1 MMDQAAQFLR
11 IVRSEVLESIYL
23 LAKRDCKIHL
33 QAQGSRGSRR
43 NRILYL
49 IKPCPRINSGF
60 QFRRCFEK
68 DQWTLLKNKGERKM
82 TAKNGN
88 RLQHHLTA
96 VKEGKRC
103 FENAFESIARMILE
117 SEIEKVVVNGRTTYD
132 FTIFRTGKK
141 HIIGIYDEINSFV
154 SFVKDAAEGGS
165 SKEMAFVLVGEPGNG
180 KTFFVE
186 FLCSMYRSFLANEKN
201 RKYTFRFTNMDRLGS
216 YGKIS
221 TIESQTYEDPMILA
235 MNLFE
240 NPDDN
245 KTFLAKQIGFSDK
258 EIEQLYD
265 NYRPLGACS
274 GYMWNDIINL
284 ADGNIDEMLKHIEII
299 PVPMTESLGT
309 ITGKYPAKDKITSSA
324 VDLLGEESIQ
334 RLLHITDTN
343 NPYRFDLRRGALA
356 RVAGGGIHFS
366 DEVFKNKKDLVQV
379 YLGVIQNRVIEIDG
393 YKWPI
398 DTLIVATSNNSE
410 FNRFLSEKEEAPIVD
425 RCRICYVSHNTNYKL
440 QENLTSYAIGNE
452 AKTTLDRKDLHRDPN
467 LNYAT
472 SVAVVLTRLPRS
484 EKLTAIETMKLS
496 AGEVAGE
503 KSIKTLAEVID
514 TLNQDPDI
522 TKRFGQ
528 KGLGQR
534 NLGRAIQLLIESS
547 ETNEGRC
554 MFAYDI
560 YKTLERVVLDYVTE
574 VNDRAKYLEDLK
586 TAKGMYRERIMTEM
600 FNAYM
605 DEPFAIRKDV
615 MNYVNMIIGIDAE
628 NLGPD
633 KMWKYKDPQTGELK
647 ALKVDERYIKG
658 VEERLGLKTEE
669 QRETFRTS
677 IRKIY
682 GQKISVDP
690 NYDFMDNL
698 ELVKAVTD
706 VRLKSDI
713 AGAGSLI
720 GALAN
725 RTNEE
730 NQKLYD
736 RMIDTM
742 LNKLNYCK
750 TCAQKTIEY
759 FCTQEDEN

>member
-1 MMDQAAQFLR
+1 MP
-11 IVRSEVLESIYL
+11 
-23 LAKRDCKIHL
+23 K
-33 QAQGSRGSRR
+33 
-43 NRILYL
+43 
-49 IKPCPRINSGF
+49 NSS
-60 QFRRCFEK
+60 
-68 DQWTLLKNKGERKM
+68 TLH
-82 TAKNGN
+82 
-88 RLQHHLTA
+88 QHMTA
-96 VKEGKRC
+96 VKDGGRR
-103 FENAFESIARMILE
+103 FENAFQGVSRMVLE
-117 SEIEKVVVNGRTTYD
+117 SEIEKVVVNGKTTYD
-132 FTIFRTGKK
+132 FKIFRNGPK
-141 HIIGIYDEINSFV
+141 HVIGMYDEINSFV
-154 SFVKDAAEGGS
+154 SYVKDAAEGGS

-186 FLCSMYRSFLANEKN
+186 FLAGKYRSFLSQDKN
-201 RKYTFRFTNMDRLGS
+201 RKYTFKFLNLDKIGN

-221 TIESQTYEDPMILA
+221 TIESQTYEDPMILG
-235 MNLFE
+235 MNLFDGSDE
-240 NPDDN
+240 N
-245 KTFLAKQIGFSDK
+245 KEYLAKQVGFSDDD
-258 EIEQLYD
+258 IEQLYE

-274 GYMWNDIINL
+274 GYIWNDIRSYCS
-284 ADGNIDEMLKHIEII
+284 GNIEEMLKFIEVT
-299 PVPMTESLGT
+299 PVPLTESLGT
-309 ITGKYPAKDKITSSA
+309 VTGKYPAKDKITSSA

-366 DEVFKNKKDLVQV
+366 DEIYKNKKDLVQV
-379 YLGVIQNRVIEIDG
+379 YLGVIQNRNIEIDG
-393 YKWPI
+393 FKWPI

-410 FNRFLSEKEEAPIVD
+410 FHRFLAEKEEAPIVD

-440 QENLTSYAIGNE
+440 QKELTAYAIGSE
-452 AKTTLDRKDLHRDPN
+452 ARTTLTRESLHQDPN
-467 LNYAT
+467 LNYSA
-472 SVAVVLTRLPRS
+472 SVASVLSRLPRS
-484 EKLTAIETMKLS
+484 EKLTPVETMKLA

-514 TLNQDPDI
+514 TLNQDPEI
-522 TKRFGQ
+522 INRFGQ

-560 YKTLERVVLDYVTE
+560 FKALERIVLDYVTE
-574 VNDRAKYLEDLK
+574 ANDRAKYLEDLK
-586 TAKGMYRERIMTEM
+586 TGKGLYRERIMTEM

-605 DEPFAIRKDV
+605 DEPYAIRKDV

-633 KMWKYKDPQTGELK
+633 KMWKYKDPQTGDLK
-647 ALKVDERYIKG
+647 ALKIDERYINS

-669 QRETFRTS
+669 QRESFRTS

-690 NYDFMDNL
+690 DYNFMDNL

-736 RMIDTM
+736 RMIETM
-742 LNKLNYCK
+742 LNKLGYCR

-759 FCTQEDEN
+759 FCTQEDEK

>member
-1 MMDQAAQFLR
+1 MNETPN
-11 IVRSEVLESIYL
+11 S
-23 LAKRDCKIHL
+23 LAFHL
-33 QAQGSRGSRR
+33 KALQS
-43 NRILYL
+43 
-49 IKPCPRINSGF
+49 
-60 QFRRCFEK
+60 
-68 DQWTLLKNKGERKM
+68 GERS
-82 TAKNGN
+82 
-88 RLQHHLTA
+88 
-96 VKEGKRC
+96 
-103 FENAFESIARMILE
+103 FENAFQGISRMILE
-117 SEIEKVVVNGRTTYD
+117 EEIRKVVVNGKTTYD
-132 FTIFRTGKK
+132 FQIFRKGKK
-141 HIIGIYDEINSFV
+141 HIIGMYDEINSFV
-154 SFVKDAAEGGS
+154 SYVKDAAEGGS

-180 KTFFVE
+180 KTYFVD
-186 FLCSMYRSFLANEKN
+186 FLCARYRDFLQHPKN
-201 RKYTFRFTNMDRLGS
+201 RKYTFRFKGLQDLGT
-216 YGKIS
+216 YGRIAS
-221 TIESQTYEDPMILA
+221 IESQTYEDPAILA
-235 MNLFE
+235 LNLFE
-240 NPDDN
+240 NRSETIDYLQ
-245 KTFLAKQIGFSDK
+245 KTFGFTDGQIETMMAD
-258 EIEQLYD
+258 
-265 NYRPLGACS
+265 YRPMGACS
-274 GYMWNDIINL
+274 EYIWNDIRTFRQGDI
-284 ADGNIDEMLKHIEII
+284 ESMLEHVEIL
-299 PVPMTESLGT
+299 PVPLTESLGT

-366 DEVFKNKKDLVQV
+366 DEIFKNKKDLVQV
-379 YLGVIQNRVIEIDG
+379 YLGVIQNRTIEIDG

-398 DTLIVATSNNSE
+398 DTLILATSNNNE
-410 FNRFLSEKEEAPIVD
+410 FNRFLNEKEEAPIVD

-440 QENLTSYAIGNE
+440 QKFLTAYAIGSE
-452 AKTTLDRKDLHRDPN
+452 TRTTLMRETLHQDPN
-467 LNYAT
+467 LNYAA
-472 SVAVVLTRLPRS
+472 SIAVVLTRLPRS
-484 EKLTAIETMKLS
+484 EKLTPVETLKLA
-496 AGEVAGE
+496 AGDIAGE

-514 TLNQDPDI
+514 TLAQDPDI
-522 TKRFGQ
+522 TRRFGQ

-534 NLGRAIQLLIESS
+534 NLGRAVQLLVESS

-554 MFAYDI
+554 MFAYDVF
-560 YKTLERVVLDYVTE
+560 KALERIVLDYVNDA
-574 VNDRAKYLEDLK
+574 NDRIKFLEDLK
-586 TAKGMYRERIMTEM
+586 IAKGLYRERIMTEM

-605 DEPFAIRKDV
+605 DEPLAIRKDV
-615 MNYVNMIIGIDAE
+615 LHYVNMIIGIDAE

-633 KMWKYKDPQTGELK
+633 RMWKYKDPQSGELK
-647 ALKVDERYIKG
+647 AIKIDERYINS
-658 VEERLGLKTEE
+658 VEERLGLKTRE

-736 RMIDTM
+736 RMITTM
-742 LNKLNYCK
+742 LHKLGYCQ

-759 FCTQEDEN
+759 FCTQEDEQ

>member
-1 MMDQAAQFLR
+1 MATKKSSSALHLHM
-11 IVRSEVLESIYL
+11 SEVKS
-23 LAKRDCKIHL
+23 
-33 QAQGSRGSRR
+33 
-43 NRILYL
+43 
-49 IKPCPRINSGF
+49 
-60 QFRRCFEK
+60 
-68 DQWTLLKNKGERKM
+68 
-82 TAKNGN
+82 
-88 RLQHHLTA
+88 
-96 VKEGKRC
+96 GKRR
-103 FENAFESIARMILE
+103 FENAFEGVARMILD
-117 SEIEKVVVNGRTTYD
+117 SDIDKVTVNGKSTYD
-132 FTIFRTGKK
+132 FSIFRTGRK
-141 HIIGIYDEINSFV
+141 HVIGMYDEINSFV
-154 SFVKDAAEGGS
+154 SYVKDAAEGGS
-165 SKEMAFVLVGEPGNG
+165 SKEMAYVLVGEPGNG

-186 FLCSMYRSFLANEKN
+186 FVCTKYREFLSNDTN
-201 RKYTFRFTNMDRLGS
+201 RKYTFRFIGMDKLGS
-216 YGKIS
+216 YGRIPAV
-221 TIESQTYEDPMILA
+221 ESQTYEDPAILA
-235 MNLFE
+235 MNMFE
-240 NPDDN
+240 TTDENRQ
-245 KTFLAKQIGFSDK
+245 FLAKAFGFSDA
-258 EIEQLYD
+258 EIEQMYE

-274 GYMWNDIINL
+274 GYIWNDIRTF
-284 ADGNIDEMLKHIEII
+284 ADGDVDKMLQMVEIF
-299 PVPMTESLGT
+299 PVPLTESLGT
-309 ITGKYPAKDKITSSA
+309 VTGKYPAKDKITSSA

-334 RLLHITDTN
+334 RLLHIIDTN

-366 DEVFKNKKDLVQV
+366 DEIYKNKKDLVQV
-379 YLGVIQNRVIEIDG
+379 YLGVIQNRTIEIDG
-393 YKWPI
+393 FKWPI
-398 DTLIVATSNNSE
+398 DTLIIATSNNSE
-410 FNRFLSEKEEAPIVD
+410 FNRFLEEKEEAPIVD
-425 RCRICYVSHNTNYKL
+425 RCRISYISHNTNYRL
-440 QENLTSYAIGNE
+440 QEDLTNYAIGSE
-452 AKTTLDRKDLHRDPN
+452 ARTTLTREELHQDPN
-467 LNYAT
+467 LNYAASAA
-472 SVAVVLTRLPRS
+472 SVMTRLPRS
-484 EKLTAIETMKLS
+484 EKLTPIETMKLA

-514 TLNQDPDI
+514 TLNQNPDI

-534 NLGRAIQLLIESS
+534 NLGRSLQLLIESS

-560 YKTLERVVLDYVTE
+560 FQAFERVILDYVTDA
-574 VNDRAKYLEDLK
+574 NDRTKYLEDLK
-586 TAKGMYRERIMTEM
+586 TARGLYRERIMTEM

-605 DEPFAIRKDV
+605 DEPLAIRKDV
-615 MNYVNMIIGIDAE
+615 INYVNMIIGIDAE
-628 NLGPD
+628 NLGAD

-647 ALKVDERYIKG
+647 ALKVDERYIKS

-669 QRETFRTS
+669 QRESFRTS

-690 NYDFMDNL
+690 DYDFMDNL

-742 LNKLNYCK
+742 LNKLNYCR

-759 FCTQEDEN
+759 FCTQEDEK

>member
-1 MMDQAAQFLR
+1 MAQTICTLREHAAA
-11 IVRSEVLESIYL
+11 IKE
-23 LAKRDCKIHL
+23 
-33 QAQGSRGSRR
+33 GSRR
-43 NRILYL
+43 
-49 IKPCPRINSGF
+49 
-60 QFRRCFEK
+60 
-68 DQWTLLKNKGERKM
+68 
-82 TAKNGN
+82 
-88 RLQHHLTA
+88 
-96 VKEGKRC
+96 
-103 FENAFESIARMILE
+103 FENAFQGVARMILE
-117 SEIEKVVVNGRTTYD
+117 NEIEKVVVNGKTTYD
-132 FTIFRTGKK
+132 FKIFRTGKK
-141 HIIGIYDEINSFV
+141 HTIGMYDEINSFV

-165 SKEMAFVLVGEPGNG
+165 SKEMAYVLVGEPGNG

-186 FLCSMYRSFLANEKN
+186 LLCAKYRGFLSLDAN
-201 RKYTFRFTNMDRLGS
+201 RRYTFRYTNMDRLGH
-216 YGKIS
+216 YGRIAG
-221 TIESQTYEDPMILA
+221 IESQTYEDPMILA

-240 NPDDN
+240 NRDDN
-245 KTFLAKQIGFSDK
+245 ISYLQKEFGFTDP
-258 EIEQLYD
+258 EIERIYD
-265 NYRPLGACS
+265 NYRPMGACS
-274 GYMWNDIINL
+274 GYIWNDLRTFANDDL
-284 ADGNIDEMLKHIEII
+284 DEMLKYIEVI
-299 PVPMTESLGT
+299 PVPMSESLGT
-309 ITGKYPAKDKITSSA
+309 VTGKYPAKDKITSSA

-366 DEVFKNKKDLVQV
+366 DEIFKNKKDLVQV
-379 YLGVIQNRVIEIDG
+379 YLGVIQNRAIEIDG
-393 YKWPI
+393 FKWPI
-398 DTLIVATSNNSE
+398 DTLIIATSNNSE
-410 FNRFLSEKEEAPIVD
+410 FNRFLAEREEAPIVD
-425 RCRICYVSHNTNYKL
+425 RCRICYVSHNTNYRM
-440 QENLTSYAIGNE
+440 QEGLTAYAIGSE
-452 AKTTLDRKDLHRDPN
+452 AKTTLMKESLHQDPN
-467 LNYAT
+467 LNYAA

-484 EKLTAIETMKLS
+484 EKLTAIEIMKLA

-514 TLNQDPDI
+514 TLSQDPDI

-528 KGLGQR
+528 KGLGHR
-534 NLGRAIQLLIESS
+534 NLGRAIQLLVENS

-554 MFAYDI
+554 MIAFDTF
-560 YKTLERVVLDYVTE
+560 KTLERVVLDYV
-574 VNDRAKYLEDLK
+574 VDQNDRAKYLEDLK
-586 TAKGMYRERIMTEM
+586 IARSLYRERIMTEM

-615 MNYVNMIIGIDAE
+615 MNYVNMIIGVDAE

-633 KMWKYKDPQTGELK
+633 KMWKYKDPQSGELR
-647 ALKVDERYIKG
+647 ALKIDERYVKT
-658 VEERLGLKTEE
+658 VEERIGLKTEE
-669 QRETFRTS
+669 QRESFRTS

-698 ELVKAVTD
+698 ELVKAITD

-736 RMIDTM
+736 RMINTM
-742 LNKLNYCK
+742 LGKLGYCR

-759 FCTQEDEN
+759 FCTQDDEG

>member
-1 MMDQAAQFLR
+1 MGGKMPKKA
-11 IVRSEVLESIYL
+11 S
-23 LAKRDCKIHL
+23 
-33 QAQGSRGSRR
+33 
-43 NRILYL
+43 
-49 IKPCPRINSGF
+49 
-60 QFRRCFEK
+60 
-68 DQWTLLKNKGERKM
+68 TLH
-82 TAKNGN
+82 
-88 RLQHHLTA
+88 QHMTA
-96 VKEGKRC
+96 VKDGKLR
-103 FENAFESIARMILE
+103 FENAFQGVSRMILE
-117 SEIEKVVVNGRTTYD
+117 SEIEKVVVNGKTTYD
-132 FTIFRTGKK
+132 FKIFRNGAK
-141 HIIGIYDEINSFV
+141 HVIGMYDEINSFV
-154 SFVKDAAEGGS
+154 SYVKDAAENGS

-186 FLCSMYRSFLANEKN
+186 FLAGKYRSFLAQENN
-201 RKYTFRFTNMDRLGS
+201 RKFTFKFMNLDKLGN

-235 MNLFE
+235 MNLFDD
-240 NPDDN
+240 PDETRDY
-245 KTFLAKQIGFSDK
+245 LAKQVGFSDK
-258 EIEQLYD
+258 EIEQLYM

-274 GYMWNDIINL
+274 GYIWNDL
-284 ADGNIDEMLKHIEII
+284 RDHCDGNIDEMLKHIEIT
-299 PVPMTESLGT
+299 PVPLTESLGT
-309 ITGKYPAKDKITSSA
+309 VTGKYPAKDKITSSA

-366 DEVFKNKKDLVQV
+366 DEIYKNKKDLVQV
-379 YLGVIQNRVIEIDG
+379 YLGVIQNRNIEIDG
-393 YKWPI
+393 FKWPI

-410 FNRFLSEKEEAPIVD
+410 FHRFLSEKEEAPIVD

-440 QENLTSYAIGNE
+440 QKELTGYTIGSE
-452 AKTTLDRKDLHRDPN
+452 TRTTLTREDLHQDPN
-467 LNYAT
+467 LNYAASVT
-472 SVAVVLTRLPRS
+472 SVLSRLPRS
-484 EKLTAIETMKLS
+484 EKLTPVETMKLA

-514 TLNQDPDI
+514 TLNQDPEI
-522 TKRFGQ
+522 INRFGQ

-547 ETNEGRC
+547 ETNEGKC

-560 YKTLERVVLDYVTE
+560 FKALERIVLDYVTE
-574 VNDRAKYLEDLK
+574 ANDRSKYLEDLK
-586 TAKGMYRERIMTEM
+586 TGKGLYRERIMTEM

-605 DEPFAIRKDV
+605 DEPYAIRKDV

-647 ALKVDERYIKG
+647 ALKIDERYINS

-669 QRETFRTS
+669 QRESFRTS

-690 NYDFMDNL
+690 DYDFMDNL

-736 RMIDTM
+736 RMIETM
-742 LNKLNYCK
+742 LNKLGYCQ

-759 FCTQEDEN
+759 FCTQEDEK

>member
-1 MMDQAAQFLR
+1 MHSNHSSFDG
-11 IVRSEVLESIYL
+11 
-23 LAKRDCKIHL
+23 HL
-33 QAQGSRGSRR
+33 KAV
-43 NRILYL
+43 
-49 IKPCPRINSGF
+49 
-60 QFRRCFEK
+60 
-68 DQWTLLKNKGERKM
+68 
-82 TAKNGN
+82 KNGD
-88 RLQHHLTA
+88 RI
-96 VKEGKRC
+96 
-103 FENAFESIARMILE
+103 FENAFQGVSRMILE
-117 SEIEKVVVNGRTTYD
+117 SGVEKITVKGKTTYD
-132 FTIFRTGKK
+132 FNIFRNGGK
-141 HIIGIYDEINSFV
+141 HVIGMYDEVNSFV
-154 SFVKDAAEGGS
+154 SFVKDASENGS
-165 SKEMAFVLVGEPGNG
+165 SNEMAYVLVGEPGNG
-180 KTFFVE
+180 KTFFVDY
-186 FLCSMYRSFLANEKN
+186 LCSKYRGFLSKEKN
-201 RKYTFRFTNMDRLGS
+201 RKFTFRFIDMDKIGN
-216 YGKIS
+216 YGKIN
-221 TIESQTYEDPMILA
+221 TVESQTYEDPMILA

-240 NPDDN
+240 DTEAN
-245 KTFLAKQIGFSDK
+245 KGFLSSQIGFSDK
-258 EIEQLYD
+258 EIETFYQ

-274 GYMWNDIINL
+274 AYILNNIREYT
-284 ADGNIDEMLKHIEII
+284 DGDLDEMMKFVEIV
-299 PVPMTESLGT
+299 PVPLTESLGT
-309 ITGKYPAKDKITSSA
+309 VTGKYPAKDKITSSA

-366 DEVFKNKKDLVQV
+366 DEIYKNKKDLVQV

-398 DTLIVATSNNSE
+398 DTLIIATSNNSE
-410 FNRFLSEKEEAPIVD
+410 FNRFLAEKEEAPIVD
-425 RCRICYVSHNTNYKL
+425 RCRICYVSHNTDYKL
-440 QENLTSYAIGNE
+440 QESLTAYAIGSE
-452 AKTTLDRKDLHRDPN
+452 SKTTLTREVLHIDPN
-467 LNYAT
+467 LNYAA
-472 SVAVVLTRLPRS
+472 SLAVVLTRLPRS
-484 EKLTAIETMKLS
+484 EKLTTIETMKLA

-503 KSIKTLAEVID
+503 KSIKTLGEVID

-534 NLGRAIQLLIESS
+534 NLGRALQLLLESS

-560 YKTLERVVLDYVTE
+560 FKTFERVILDYVTDA
-574 VNDRAKYLEDLK
+574 NDRAKYLEDLK
-586 TAKGMYRERIMTEM
+586 TARGLYRERIMTEM

-647 ALKVDERYIKG
+647 AMKIDERYINS

-682 GQKISVDP
+682 GQKISIDP

-698 ELVKAVTD
+698 ELVKAITD

-725 RTNEE
+725 RTNDE

-736 RMIDTM
+736 RMIQTM
-742 LNKLNYCK
+742 QQRLNYCN
-750 TCAQKTIEY
+750 TCALKTIEY
-759 FCTQEDEN
+759 FCTQEDEQ

>member
-1 MMDQAAQFLR
+1 MGGKM
-11 IVRSEVLESIYL
+11 SKKSI
-23 LAKRDCKIHL
+23 
-33 QAQGSRGSRR
+33 
-43 NRILYL
+43 
-49 IKPCPRINSGF
+49 
-60 QFRRCFEK
+60 
-68 DQWTLLKNKGERKM
+68 TLH
-82 TAKNGN
+82 
-88 RLQHHLTA
+88 QHMGA
-96 VKEGKRC
+96 VKDGKLR
-103 FENAFESIARMILE
+103 FENAFQGVSRMILE
-117 SEIEKVVVNGRTTYD
+117 SEIEKVVVNGKTTYD
-132 FTIFRTGKK
+132 FKIFRNGSK
-141 HIIGIYDEINSFV
+141 HVIGMYDEVNSFV
-154 SFVKDAAEGGS
+154 SYVKDAAEGGS

-186 FLCSMYRSFLANEKN
+186 FLAAKYRNFLAQEKN
-201 RKYTFRFTNMDRLGS
+201 RKYTFKYLNLDKFGN

-221 TIESQTYEDPMILA
+221 TVESQTYEDPMILA

-240 NPDDN
+240 DSEKN
-245 KTFLAKQIGFSDK
+245 KEFMAKQVGFSDDD
-258 EIEQLYD
+258 IEKLYE

-274 GYMWNDIINL
+274 GYIWNDL
-284 ADGNIDEMLKHIEII
+284 QTHCEGNIDEMLKFVEIT
-299 PVPMTESLGT
+299 PEPLTESLGT
-309 ITGKYPAKDKITSSA
+309 VTGKYPAKDKITSSA

-366 DEVFKNKKDLVQV
+366 DEIYKNKKDLVQV
-379 YLGVIQNRVIEIDG
+379 YLGVIQNRNIEIDG
-393 YKWPI
+393 FKWPI

-410 FNRFLSEKEEAPIVD
+410 FHRFLSEKEEAPIVD

-440 QENLTSYAIGNE
+440 QKELTGYAIGSE
-452 AKTTLDRKDLHRDPN
+452 ARTTLNREDLHQDPN
-467 LNYAT
+467 LNYAS
-472 SVAVVLTRLPRS
+472 SVAAVLSRLPRS
-484 EKLTAIETMKLS
+484 EKLTPVETMKLA

-514 TLNQDPDI
+514 TLNQDPEI
-522 TKRFGQ
+522 INRFGQ

-547 ETNEGRC
+547 ETNEGQC

-560 YKTLERVVLDYVTE
+560 FRALDRIILDYVTE
-574 VNDRAKYLEDLK
+574 AN
-586 TAKGMYRERIMTEM
+586 G
-600 FNAYM
+600 
-605 DEPFAIRKDV
+605 KDV

-633 KMWKYKDPQTGELK
+633 KMWKYKDPQNGELK
-647 ALKVDERYIKG
+647 ALKIDERYINS

-669 QRETFRTS
+669 QRESFRTS

-690 NYDFMDNL
+690 DYDFMDNL

-736 RMIDTM
+736 RMIETM
-742 LNKLNYCK
+742 LNKLGYCR

-759 FCTQEDEN
+759 FCTQEDEK

>member
-1 MMDQAAQFLR
+1 MSNNANTLR
-11 IVRSEVLESIYL
+11 
-23 LAKRDCKIHL
+23 
-33 QAQGSRGSRR
+33 
-43 NRILYL
+43 
-49 IKPCPRINSGF
+49 
-60 QFRRCFEK
+60 
-68 DQWTLLKNKGERKM
+68 
-82 TAKNGN
+82 
-88 RLQHHLTA
+88 HHLTE
-96 VKEGKRC
+96 VKEGKRR
-103 FENAFESIARMILE
+103 FENAFQGVSRMILD
-117 SEIEKVVVNGRTTYD
+117 SDITKVVVNGKTTYD
-132 FTIFRTGKK
+132 FSLFREGPK
-141 HIIGIYDEINSFV
+141 HVIGIYDEINSFV
-154 SFVKDAAEGGS
+154 SYVKDAAEGGS

-180 KTFFVE
+180 KTFLVE
-186 FLCSMYRSFLANEKN
+186 FLSAKYRDFLSKEQN
-201 RKYTFRFTNMDRLGS
+201 RKYTFKFLNLAKLEN
-216 YGKIS
+216 YGRIA

-235 MNLFE
+235 MNLFDH
-240 NPDDN
+240 PDQN
-245 KTFLAKQIGFSDK
+245 REFLAKQIGLSDK
-258 EIEQLYD
+258 QVEAVYE
-265 NYRPLGACS
+265 NYRPIGACS
-274 GYMWNDIINL
+274 GYIWNDIRNFTGG
-284 ADGNIDEMLKHIEII
+284 AIDEMLEFIEII
-299 PVPMTESLGT
+299 PVPLTESLGT
-309 ITGKYPAKDKITSSA
+309 VTGKYPAKDKITSSS

-366 DEVFKNKKDLVQV
+366 DEIYKNKKDLVQV
-379 YLGVIQNRVIEIDG
+379 YLGVIQNRSIEIDG

-410 FNRFLSEKEEAPIVD
+410 FHRFLSEKEEAPIVD

-440 QENLTSYAIGNE
+440 QKDLTDYAIGSE
-452 AKTTLDRKDLHRDPN
+452 TRTTLTGENLHQDPN

-472 SVAVVLTRLPRS
+472 SIAVVLSRLPRS
-484 EKLTAIETMKLS
+484 EKLTPVETMKLS

-514 TLNQDPDI
+514 TLNQDPNI
-522 TKRFGQ
+522 INRFGQ

-534 NLGRAIQLLIESS
+534 NLGRAIQLSIESS

-560 YKTLERVVLDYVTE
+560 FKALDRIILDYVTE
-574 VNDRAKYLEDLK
+574 ANDRTKYLEDLK
-586 TAKGMYRERIMTEM
+586 TAKGLYRERIMTEM

-633 KMWKYKDPQTGELK
+633 KMWKYKNPQTGELK
-647 ALKVDERYIKG
+647 ALKIDERYINS
-658 VEERLGLKTEE
+658 VEERLGLKSEE
-669 QRETFRTS
+669 QRDSFRTS

-682 GQKISVDP
+682 GQKISVNPD
-690 NYDFMDNL
+690 YDFMDNL

-742 LNKLNYCK
+742 LEKLGYCK

-759 FCTQEDEN
+759 FCTQEDEK

>member
-1 MMDQAAQFLR
+1 MA
-11 IVRSEVLESIYL
+11 
-23 LAKRDCKIHL
+23 
-33 QAQGSRGSRR
+33 
-43 NRILYL
+43 
-49 IKPCPRINSGF
+49 NSSNN
-60 QFRRCFEK
+60 
-68 DQWTLLKNKGERKM
+68 TLH
-82 TAKNGN
+82 
-88 RLQHHLTA
+88 HHLNA
-96 VKEGKRC
+96 VKEGKRI
-103 FENAFESIARMILE
+103 FENAFQGVARMILQ
-117 SEIEKVVVNGRTTYD
+117 SEIEKVVVNGKTTYD
-132 FTIFRTGKK
+132 FSIFRTANK
-141 HIIGIYDEINSFV
+141 HVISMYDEINSFV
-154 SFVKDAAEGGS
+154 SYVKDAAENGS
-165 SKEMAFVLVGEPGNG
+165 SKEMAYVLVGEPGNG

-186 FLCSMYRSFLANEKN
+186 FLSDKYRSFLAEEEN
-201 RKYTFRFTNMDRLGS
+201 RKYTFRFRNMDKLGNGN
-216 YGKIS
+216 YGRIT

-235 MNLFE
+235 MSLFE
-240 NPDDN
+240 NSDEN
-245 KTFLAKQIGFSDK
+245 KAFLAEQIGFSDN
-258 EIEQLYD
+258 EIEKLYG

-274 GYMWNDIINL
+274 SYVWNDIRRF
-284 ADGNIDEMLKHIEII
+284 ADGNIDKMLEFVEIV
-299 PVPMTESLGT
+299 PVPLIESMGT
-309 ITGKYPAKDKITSSA
+309 VTGKYPAKDKITSSA

-366 DEVFKNKKDLVQV
+366 DEIFKNKKDLVQV

-398 DTLIVATSNNSE
+398 DTLIIATSNNSE
-410 FNRFLSEKEEAPIVD
+410 FHRFLAEKEEAPIVD

-440 QENLTSYAIGNE
+440 QKDLTAYAIGSE
-452 AKTTLDRKDLHRDPN
+452 TRTTLTREDLHQDPN
-467 LNYAT
+467 LNYAA
-472 SVAVVLTRLPRS
+472 SVAVVLSRLPRS
-484 EKLTAIETMKLS
+484 EKLTPVETMKLA

-514 TLNQDPDI
+514 TLNQDPEI
-522 TKRFGQ
+522 INRFGQ

-547 ETNEGRC
+547 ETNEGKC
-554 MFAYDI
+554 MFAYDVFKAI
-560 YKTLERVVLDYVTE
+560 ERVILDYVTDA
-574 VNDRAKYLEDLK
+574 NNRAKYLEDLK
-586 TAKGMYRERIMTEM
+586 TAKGLYRERIMTEM

-647 ALKVDERYIKG
+647 ALKIDERYIKS

-669 QRETFRTS
+669 QRQTFRTS

-682 GQKISVDP
+682 GQKISVEPD
-690 NYDFMDNL
+690 YDFMDNL

-759 FCTQEDEN
+759 FCTQEDEK

>member
-1 MMDQAAQFLR
+1 M
-11 IVRSEVLESIYL
+11 SKNSI
-23 LAKRDCKIHL
+23 
-33 QAQGSRGSRR
+33 
-43 NRILYL
+43 
-49 IKPCPRINSGF
+49 
-60 QFRRCFEK
+60 
-68 DQWTLLKNKGERKM
+68 TLH
-82 TAKNGN
+82 
-88 RLQHHLTA
+88 QHMTA
-96 VKEGKRC
+96 VKDGKLR
-103 FENAFESIARMILE
+103 FENAFLGVTRMVLE
-117 SEIEKVVVNGRTTYD
+117 SEIEKVVVNGKTTYD
-132 FTIFRTGKK
+132 FKIFRKGPK
-141 HIIGIYDEINSFV
+141 HVIGMYEEINSFV
-154 SFVKDAAEGGS
+154 SYVKDASEGGS

-180 KTFFVE
+180 KTFLVE
-186 FLCSMYRSFLANEKN
+186 FLSTRYRNFLSKENN
-201 RKYTFRFTNMDRLGS
+201 RKYTFKFLNLDKVGS

-235 MNLFE
+235 MNLF
-240 NPDDN
+240 DDSDKN
-245 KTFLAKQIGFSDK
+245 KEYIAKQIGFSDK
-258 EIEQLYD
+258 DIEKLYED
-265 NYRPLGACS
+265 YRPLGACS
-274 GYMWNDIINL
+274 GYIWNDIQ
-284 ADGNIDEMLKHIEII
+284 AHCDGNIDDMLKFIEII
-299 PVPMTESLGT
+299 PVPLTESLGT
-309 ITGKYPAKDKITSSA
+309 VTGKYPAKDKITSSA

-366 DEVFKNKKDLVQV
+366 DEIYKNKKDLVQV
-379 YLGVIQNRVIEIDG
+379 YLGVIQNRNIEIDG
-393 YKWPI
+393 FKWPI

-410 FNRFLSEKEEAPIVD
+410 FHHFLSEKEEAPIVD

-440 QENLTSYAIGNE
+440 QKQLTNYAIGSE
-452 AKTTLDRKDLHRDPN
+452 TRTTLTREDLHQDPN
-467 LNYAT
+467 LNYAS
-472 SVAVVLTRLPRS
+472 SVAAVLSRLPRS
-484 EKLTAIETMKLS
+484 EKLTPVETMKLS

-514 TLNQDPDI
+514 TLNQDPEI
-522 TKRFGQ
+522 INRFGQ

-560 YKTLERVVLDYVTE
+560 FKALERIILDYVIE
-574 VNDRAKYLEDLK
+574 ANDRAKYLEDLK
-586 TAKGMYRERIMTEM
+586 TAKGLYRERIMTEM

-605 DEPFAIRKDV
+605 DEPYAIRKDV

-628 NLGPD
+628 NLGAD

-647 ALKVDERYIKG
+647 ALKIDERYINS

-669 QRETFRTS
+669 QRASFRTS

-690 NYDFMDNL
+690 DYDFMDNL
-698 ELVKAVTD
+698 ELVKAITD

-736 RMIDTM
+736 RMVETM
-742 LNKLNYCK
+742 LNKLGYCR

-759 FCTQEDEN
+759 FCTQEDEK

>member
-1 MMDQAAQFLR
+1 M
-11 IVRSEVLESIYL
+11 SKKSI
-23 LAKRDCKIHL
+23 
-33 QAQGSRGSRR
+33 
-43 NRILYL
+43 
-49 IKPCPRINSGF
+49 
-60 QFRRCFEK
+60 
-68 DQWTLLKNKGERKM
+68 TLH
-82 TAKNGN
+82 
-88 RLQHHLTA
+88 QHLTA
-96 VKEGKRC
+96 VKDRKLR
-103 FENAFESIARMILE
+103 FENAFQGVTRMVLE
-117 SEIEKVVVNGRTTYD
+117 SEIEKVVVNGKTTYD
-132 FTIFRTGKK
+132 FKIFRNGSK
-141 HIIGIYDEINSFV
+141 HVIGMYEEINSFV
-154 SFVKDAAEGGS
+154 SYVKDAAEGGS

-186 FLCSMYRSFLANEKN
+186 FLAGRYRNFLSKENN
-201 RKYTFRFTNMDRLGS
+201 RKYSFKFLNLNKVGN

-221 TIESQTYEDPMILA
+221 AIESQTYEDPMILA

-240 NPDDN
+240 DSDKN
-245 KTFLAKQIGFSDK
+245 KEYLAKQIGFSDK
-258 EIEQLYD
+258 DIEKLYED
-265 NYRPLGACS
+265 YRPLGACS
-274 GYMWNDIINL
+274 GYIWNDIQEHC
-284 ADGNIDEMLKHIEII
+284 DGNIDEILKFIEII
-299 PVPMTESLGT
+299 PVPLTESLGT
-309 ITGKYPAKDKITSSA
+309 VTGKYPAKDKITSSA

-366 DEVFKNKKDLVQV
+366 DEIYKNKKDLVQV
-379 YLGVIQNRVIEIDG
+379 YMGVIQNRNIEIDG
-393 YKWPI
+393 FKWPI

-410 FNRFLSEKEEAPIVD
+410 FHRFLSEKEEAPIVD

-440 QENLTSYAIGNE
+440 QKELTNYAIGSE
-452 AKTTLDRKDLHRDPN
+452 ARTTLNGENLHQDPN
-467 LNYAT
+467 LNYSS
-472 SVAVVLTRLPRS
+472 SVAAVLSRLPRS
-484 EKLTAIETMKLS
+484 EKLTPVETMKLA

-514 TLNQDPDI
+514 TLNQDPEI
-522 TKRFGQ
+522 INRFGQ

-547 ETNEGRC
+547 ETNEGQC

-560 YKTLERVVLDYVTE
+560 FRALDRIILDYVTE
-574 VNDRAKYLEDLK
+574 ANDRVKFLEDLK
-586 TAKGMYRERIMTEM
+586 TGKGLYRERIMTEM

-605 DEPFAIRKDV
+605 DEPYAIRKDV

-633 KMWKYKDPQTGELK
+633 KMWKYKDPQNDELK
-647 ALKVDERYIKG
+647 ALKIDERYINS

-669 QRETFRTS
+669 QRESFRTS

-690 NYDFMDNL
+690 DYDFMDNL

-736 RMIDTM
+736 RMIETM
-742 LNKLNYCK
+742 LNKLGYCR

-759 FCTQEDEN
+759 FCTQEDEK

>member
-1 MMDQAAQFLR
+1 MAQR
-11 IVRSEVLESIYL
+11 
-23 LAKRDCKIHL
+23 KI
-33 QAQGSRGSRR
+33 AQG
-43 NRILYL
+43 
-49 IKPCPRINSGF
+49 KANS
-60 QFRRCFEK
+60 
-68 DQWTLLKNKGERKM
+68 
-82 TAKNGN
+82 
-88 RLQHHLTA
+88 LQNHMVA
-96 VKEGKRC
+96 VKKGTRR
-103 FENAFESIARMILE
+103 FENAFEGVTRMILD
-117 SEIEKVVVNGRTTYD
+117 SGMEKVVVNGRSTYD
-132 FTIFRTGKK
+132 FNIFRGGKK
-141 HIIGIYDEINSFV
+141 HIIGMYDELNSFV
-154 SFVKDAAEGGS
+154 SYVKDASEGGS
-165 SKEMAFVLVGEPGNG
+165 SKEMAYVLVGEPGNG

-186 FLCSMYRSFLANEKN
+186 YLCSMYREFLSRDAN
-201 RKYTFRFTNMDRLGS
+201 RKYTFKFTNLDKVGN

-221 TIESQTYEDPMILA
+221 FIESQTYEDPMILG

-240 NPDDN
+240 DSAQTRTYLSQNCGFTD
-245 KTFLAKQIGFSDK
+245 KQLEEVYENF
-258 EIEQLYD
+258 
-265 NYRPLGACS
+265 RPIGACS
-274 GYMWNDIINL
+274 GYILNDIRTLTNGKIE
-284 ADGNIDEMLKHIEII
+284 EMLKFVEII
-299 PVPMTESLGT
+299 PVPLTESLGT
-309 ITGKYPAKDKITSSA
+309 VTGKYPAKDKITSSS

-343 NPYRFDLRRGALA
+343 NPFRFDLRRGALA

-366 DEVFKNKKDLVQV
+366 DEIFKNKKDLVQV
-379 YLGVIQNRVIEIDG
+379 YLGVIQNRTIEIDG

-425 RCRICYVSHNTNYKL
+425 RCRVCYVSHNTDYKL
-440 QENLTSYAIGNE
+440 QNQLTAYAVGSE
-452 AKTTLDRKDLHRDPN
+452 EKTTLDQKPMHQDPN
-467 LNYAT
+467 LNYAS
-472 SVAVVLTRLPRS
+472 SVAVVLSRLPRS
-484 EKLTAIETMKLS
+484 EKLTPIETLKLA

-503 KSIKTLAEVID
+503 KSIKTLSEVID

-522 TKRFGQ
+522 TNRFGQ

-534 NLGRAIQLLIESS
+534 NLGRAIQLILENS

-554 MFAYDI
+554 MFAYDVFRAI
-560 YKTLERVVLDYVTE
+560 ERVILDYVIDA
-574 VNDRAKYLEDLK
+574 NDRAKYLEDLK
-586 TAKGMYRERIMTEM
+586 IGKGLYRERIMTEM

-605 DEPFAIRKDV
+605 DEPLAIKKDV
-615 MNYVNMIIGIDAE
+615 MNYVNMVIGIDAE

-633 KMWKYKDPQTGELK
+633 RMWKYKDPQSGKLK
-647 ALKVDERYIKG
+647 ALKIDERFINS
-658 VEERLGLKTEE
+658 VEERLGLKTLE
-669 QRETFRTS
+669 QQETFRTTV
-677 IRKIY
+677 RKIY

-690 NYDFMDNL
+690 DYDFMDNL

-742 LNKLNYCK
+742 LKKLHYCN

-759 FCTQEDEN
+759 FCTQEDES